1 MRNVKVT
8 ISMPDFL
15 LKQIEHFAMH
25 QKLSRS
31 AFITNSVKKDIAE
44 LTEQEIID
52 SFNLVFKDKEI
63 IAEQKVTAERY
74 NTLENLAG
82 QEW

>member
-15 LKQIEHFAMH
+15 LKQIEHFAIL

-52 SFNLVFKDKEI
+52 CFNIVFKDKEI
-63 IAEQKVTAERY
+63 ITEQKLTAERFSL
-74 NTLENLAG
+74 LENKAG

>member
-15 LKQIEHFAMH
+15 LKQIEHFATL

-31 AFITNSVKKDIAE
+31 AFITNSLKRDIAE
-44 LTEQEIID
+44 LTEQELID
-52 SFNLVFKDKEI
+52 NYNMVFKDKEI
-63 IAEQKVTAERY
+63 IAEQKVTAERFGL
-74 NTLENLAG
+74 LENKAG

>member
-1 MRNVKVT
+1 MRNIKVT

-15 LKQIEHFAMH
+15 LKQIEHFSML

-31 AFITNSVKKDIAE
+31 AFITNSLKRDIAE

-52 SFNLVFKDKEI
+52 SFNIVFKDKEI
-63 IAEQKVTAERY
+63 IAEQKVTAERF
-74 NTLENLAG
+74 NLLENKAG

>member
-1 MRNVKVT
+1 MKNVKVT

-15 LKQIEHFAMH
+15 LKQIEHFSML

-31 AFITNSVKKDIAE
+31 AFITNSLKKDIAE

-52 SFNLVFKDKEI
+52 SFNLVFKDNEI
-63 IAEQKVTAERY
+63 IAEQKNTAERF
-74 NTLENLAG
+74 NLLEYEAG